1 MEVLIDIGFSENEI
15 PPRCR
20 LPRAI
25 SHTET
30 VKVKIKEATPEE
42 APVAFVVHSYNSAPL
57 SVRLYKNQL
66 YKEAR
71 ISYYDGK
78 QSQVYPFDETPWKT
92 ELSPTRSSFEKGLT
106 KAEVMAYLKTRSR
119 QYLIVDRTVYVQCYE
134 PYYHITTFGYS
145 GCGTGLFI
153 DYSIRSRKVVY
164 GYSALDKDKAIE
176 DAIAIAEGREDQ
188 SCIENIKK
196 CVQGHIEVL
205 MPVACKRKYK
215 PQK

>member
-1 MEVLIDIGFSENEI
+1 MELQIDIDFSEMEI

-20 LPRAI
+20 LPRAV
-25 SHTET
+25 SHKDV
-30 VKVKIKEATPEE
+30 VKVKIKEATPED
-42 APVAFVVHSYNSAPL
+42 APVAFIVHSYNSAPL

-78 QSQVYPFDETPWKT
+78 QSQVYPFDETPWEM
-92 ELSPTRSSFEKGLT
+92 ELSPTRLSFEKDMT
-106 KAEVMAYLKTRSR
+106 KAEVLAYLKTRSR

-145 GCGTGLFI
+145 GCGTGIFA
-153 DYSIRSRKVVY
+153 DYAIRSRKIVY
-164 GYSALDKDKAIE
+164 GYSALDKDKAVA
-176 DAIAIAEGREDQ
+176 DAVAIAESRGDY
-188 SCIENIKK
+188 SCVESIRN
-196 CVQGHIEVL
+196 CSDGYIEV
-205 MPVACKRKYK
+205 MIPGACKRKYK